1 MKEKLILN
9 LSDAQRVTEIS
20 HALASPIRLSILS
33 LIEDKP
39 LNISELAKQLGIPLS
54 SAALAVSV
62 LEKAGL
68 VITTSKP
75 GVRGAQKLC
84 ALKVD
89 SLFVQIKS
97 NNCSSQED
105 VIVEQMPIGNYF
117 DFQVGAPG
125 GIVTENAFISSED
138 SLYGFYLPEHS
149 QAQLLWLTIGFLEYR
164 FPNYRLRRASN
175 PKEIEFSFE
184 LCSEAPGY
192 CTDWKSD
199 ISVWINHQRIGTF
212 RSEGDYGN
220 RRGRLNPAWWDD
232 NNTQYGMMH
241 SVRITAE
248 GTYLDDTLFEGFHT
262 GCLDFSKQDF
272 ISLKLGVEPDA
283 QYVGGLNLFGEKF
296 GDYPQN
302 IVMRAIL

>member
-117 DFQVGAPG
+117 DFQVGAPC

-149 QAQLLWLTIGFLEYR
+149 QAQLLWLTIGYLEYR
-164 FPNYRLRRASN
+164 FPNYRLRRACN

-192 CTDWKSD
+192 NSDWRSD
-199 ISVWINHQRIGTF
+199 ITIWLNHQRIGTF
-212 RSEGDYGN
+212 TSPGDYGN
-220 RRGRLNPAWWDD
+220 RRGQLNPSWWDN
-232 NNTQYGMMH
+232 NNTQYGMIH
-241 SVRITAE
+241 RVLITEE
-248 GTYLDDTLFEGFHT
+248 GTQLDDELFPNFTISSLHLSE
-262 GCLDFSKQDF
+262 LDY
-272 ISLKLGVEPDA
+272 ISLKIGVEKDA
-283 QYVGGLNLFGEKF
+283 RYVGGLNLFGEKF
-296 GDYPQN
+296 GDHPQP
-302 IVMRAIL
+302 IVMRAIF